1 MVTITPAVVGDAAT
15 ILDIQKRAFAPEARL
30 CDTWDIMPITEPVE
44 AVAEHIRNQTV
55 LTARDEGRIIG
66 SIRGLLAGTVCTIR
80 GLSVEPAHHGRGI
93 GKSLLLAI
101 EGAHPDVTH
110 FELTTNTVMDSNVRF
125 YERHGY
131 HIYELTRHSERITL
145 AQMRK
150 AMDDGGCK
158 LAPVWSAL

>member
-1 MVTITPAVVGDAAT
+1 MVTIAPAAPGDAVT

-30 CDTWDIMPITEPVE
+30 CDDWDIMPMTEPLD
-44 AVAEHIRNQTV
+44 AVAGHIRDQTV
-55 LTARDEGRIIG
+55 LAAREEGVIIG

-101 EGAHPDVTH
+101 EQAHLGVTH

-150 AMDDGGCK
+150 ATGEGGCK